1 MEEFVSSFTNKI
13 DAKGRVSVPAAF
25 RAVLAKE
32 QSDEIFCHP
41 ALDAPA
47 LDAGGP
53 RLVKHIR
60 GLLEE
65 LAPYSDEKDQLATAL
80 FGESEYLKLDS
91 DGRIVLPQRLRDV
104 IGLSNTVTFVGLG
117 DKFQIWEPK
126 QFEDARQLA
135 RSKVRDLR
143 ALLGSAKKKNI
154 TDAAK
159 VDDFKDDKTT

>member
-1 MEEFVSSFTNKI
+1 MDEFVSSFTNKI
-13 DAKGRVSVPAAF
+13 DAKGRVSVPASF

-41 ALDAPA
+41 ALDSAA

-60 GLLEE
+60 GLLED

-80 FGESEYLKLDS
+80 FGESEYLKIDS
-91 DGRIVLPQRLRDV
+91 DGRIVLPKRLRDV
-104 IGLSNTVTFVGLG
+104 AGFTSQVTFVGLG
-117 DKFQIWEPK
+117 DKFQMWEPS
-126 QFEDARQLA
+126 QFEDARNAA

-143 ALLGSAKKKNI
+143 KLLGKGR
-154 TDAAK
+154 AAE
-159 VDDFKDDKTT
+159 